1 MRGLQSPFLGRKNKM
16 QNNNNNNSNNKIKE
30 TKKIPLYVR
39 DKNYW
44 SRGLAV
50 GNLGTYQIY

>member
-1 MRGLQSPFLGRKNKM
+1 MIGLLSPFLGRKYKM
-16 QNNNNNNSNNKIKE
+16 QNNNDNSKNKIKE

-50 GNLGTYQIY
+50 G